1 MGIEAVREEAQR
13 RLALAGRIGQQLVAS
28 ADAGSPRAGPASLG
42 GDEALPYFRSSH
54 LGADVM
60 ATAHSFVEYVA
71 EQSRL
76 EQRLSFKKMFGEY
89 AVYLDGKVVAF
100 ACDNSLFIKPSA
112 ETARLTAELPQ
123 RPPYP
128 GAKDYPV
135 ADQLLDEPDELRA
148 LLLATER
155 AMPAPKAKAV
165 AKGKARPEAQPAAK
179 TKAKPAS
186 KAKAAAKVEAAP
198 KARTVPKAKAV
209 TKTGTASKAKA
220 ASTAAAMPKAGT
232 RAASAT
238 EAGSKG
244 KAASNASRESKAKAG
259 TVSKAK
265 TAPKAKAAS
274 KAKPVPKAKNASK
287 PKTVTSKRVVK

>member
-1 MGIEAVREEAQR
+1 MT
-13 RLALAGRIGQQLVAS
+13 
-28 ADAGSPRAGPASLG
+28 
-42 GDEALPYFRSSH
+42 
-54 LGADVM
+54 
-60 ATAHSFVEYVA
+60 TAPSFVEYVA

-155 AMPAPKAKAV
+155 AMPAAKPKAAAKPKVAVKPKAKAAPKADAPPKAKAV
-165 AKGKARPEAQPAAK
+165 PD
-179 TKAKPAS
+179 
-186 KAKAAAKVEAAP
+186 
-198 KARTVPKAKAV
+198 
-209 TKTGTASKAKA
+209 
-220 ASTAAAMPKAGT
+220 
-232 RAASAT
+232 
-238 EAGSKG
+238 
-244 KAASNASRESKAKAG
+244 
-259 TVSKAK
+259 AK
-265 TAPKAKAAS
+265 TAPKAKAAAKSKSVPMS
-274 KAKPVPKAKNASK
+274 KAAPKANAASK
-287 PKTVTSKRVVK
+287 AVAVPRVKAKARTPARKRVAK